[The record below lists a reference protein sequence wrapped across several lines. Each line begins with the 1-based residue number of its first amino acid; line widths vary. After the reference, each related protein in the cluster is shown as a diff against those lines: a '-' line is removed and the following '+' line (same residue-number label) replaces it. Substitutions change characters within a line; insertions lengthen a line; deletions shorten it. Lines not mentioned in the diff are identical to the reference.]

1 MYNQFLFKNSFF
13 IRNNT
18 IFKVILYRK
27 KFKILKNIIFYNKFI
42 LLYEK
47 LNIYQMKL
55 TKSSSSYSKY
65 KE

>member
-27 KFKILKNIIFYNKFI
+27 KLKLLKNIIFYNKFI